1 MMMMIGVAFTV
12 FVIKCTVTF
21 FVSFCITRT
30 SVNTDILGRS
40 PEVRVNEVLL

>member
-1 MMMMIGVAFTV
+1 MMMMIAIAFTV

-21 FVSFCITRT
+21 FVSFWITRT
-30 SVNTDILGRS
+30 SVYTDILGQS